1 MTIDRAR
8 VGLVQLRPAT
18 IADAEAVAAIHAA
31 SWRSFYRGALSDE
44 YLAGDVVADR
54 IAVWSKRLGQPGQN
68 QYVVVAE
75 TPEMPG
81 RIAGFACAYAREHPE
96 WGSLLDNLHVTQD
109 LQGKGL
115 GALLL
120 RAVAAWCAA
129 LAPDCPLYLWVL
141 EINVRAQA
149 FYRKLGAVDVEH
161 DFWASP
167 DGGAI
172 PSYRFAWER
181 PSLLLEKAR

>member
-1 MTIDRAR
+1 M
-8 VGLVQLRPAT
+8 QLRPAT
-18 IADAEAVAAIHAA
+18 SADAEAIAAIHAA
-31 SWRSFYRGALSDE
+31 SWRSFYRGALSDA

-54 IAVWSKRLGQPGQN
+54 IAVWSKRLGQPGRN
-68 QYVVVAE
+68 QYVVLAEMPE
-75 TPEMPG
+75 TPETPEIAG
-81 RIAGFACAYAREHPE
+81 RIAGFGCAYAREHPE

-115 GALLL
+115 GVLLL
-120 RAVAAWCAA
+120 RDVAAWCTAV
-129 LAPDCPLYLWVL
+129 APDCPLYLWVL

-149 FYRKLGAVDVEH
+149 FYRKLGAVNVGH
-161 DFWASP
+161 DLWASP

-181 PSLLLEKAR
+181 PSLLLERAR

>member
-1 MTIDRAR
+1 M
-8 VGLVQLRPAT
+8 QLRSAT
-18 IADAEAVAAIHAA
+18 IADAEAIAAIHAA
-31 SWRSFYRGALSDE
+31 SWRSTYRGALSDE

-54 IAVWSKRLGQPGQN
+54 IAVWSKRLGHPGRN

-75 TPEMPG
+75 TPERPE

-96 WGSLLDNLHVTQD
+96 WGSLLDNLHVVQD

-120 RAVAAWCAA
+120 RDVAAWCAA
-129 LAPDCPLYLWVL
+129 VAPDSPLYLWVL
-141 EINVRAQA
+141 ENNVRAQS
-149 FYRKLGAVDVEH
+149 FYLKLGAVDAGH

-167 DGGAI
+167 DGRAI
-172 PSYRFAWER
+172 PSYRFAWDR
-181 PSLLLEKAR
+181 PSLLLHREG